1 MKLSPRGEADLGQ
14 TRRAAFIVVV
24 GAAPLLGAGCADL
37 DRDILGD
44 LGGGGGDRD
53 RRTAEYR
60 CDEDRRFEVAYR
72 DDGDEAEVRTRGGR
86 YRLKLEDRD
95 GRRRTYGDGDVVLT
109 VEGDEARLRVKDE
122 PDYSDCE
129 ER

>member
-1 MKLSPRGEADLGQ
+1 LRQ
-14 TRRAAFIVVV
+14 TRRAASALAV
-24 GAAPLLGAGCADL
+24 GTASLLAAACTDL
-37 DRDILGD
+37 DRGILGD
-44 LGGGGGDRD
+44 LGGGDRGRD

-60 CDEDRRFEVAYR
+60 CDEDRRFEVTFR
-72 DDGDEAEVRTRGGR
+72 DDGDEAEVRTRNR
-86 YRLKLEDRD
+86 TYDLDLEDRD
-95 GRRRTYGDGDVVLT
+95 GGRRTYGDGDVVLT

>member
-1 MKLSPRGEADLGQ
+1 LRQ
-14 TRRAAFIVVV
+14 TRRAASALAV
-24 GAAPLLGAGCADL
+24 GTASLLAAACT
-37 DRDILGD
+37 DRG
-44 LGGGGGDRD
+44 RD

-60 CDEDRRFEVAYR
+60 CDEDRRFEVTFR
-72 DDGDEAEVRTRGGR
+72 DDGDEAEVRTRNR
-86 YRLKLEDRD
+86 TYDLDLEDRD
-95 GRRRTYGDGDVVLT
+95 GGRRTYGDGDVVLT